1 MDTMASTD
9 DSKASPSAVSSS
21 LSDVLQSPRASP
33 RKNKP
38 RPVEDLFPSK
48 LYRVLEKVETLGLS
62 AAVSWQP
69 HGRAFLIKDRDLFMT
84 DVVPRFFKA
93 KKIRSFQ
100 RQCHLWGFHRI
111 STGRDAGSWWHESF
125 IRGRPQELKHIT
137 RTRIKGFSSSL
148 LNINPNFYEDDEDK
162 CEKAPL
168 PEMIISGIEME
179 PFVDKHVAS
188 SPTNITTDFYQGGAD
203 YCKKTPTVT
212 MDISAIEMGSLI
224 SQSGSFVD
232 KSSDDMSSL
241 SVDSSLDNGVTSK
254 HLGGELEAW
263 FENTTPSCV
272 SLTSPDAPLKE
283 MHLGGS
289 AVPNIPDLTPSSNGW
304 DYNLKKR
311 EINWNQ
317 VPVRRASVC
326 YSNLSSNMDR
336 KANTNQPLPGRSRS
350 FSLDC
355 SYQPDY
361 VNINCGRDIGA
372 NVQEDVEFVDDF
384 SKFIDKMIQ
393 LP

>member
-1 MDTMASTD
+1 MATTD
-9 DSKASPSAVSSS
+9 DSKASPSAVSPS
-21 LSDVLQSPRASP
+21 LSNILQYPRASP

-48 LYRVLEKVETLGLS
+48 LYHVLEKVETLGLS

-84 DVVPRFFKA
+84 DVVPRSFKA

-137 RTRIKGFSSSL
+137 RTRIKGLSSSL

-168 PEMIISGIEME
+168 PEMNISDIGI
-179 PFVDKHVAS
+179 
-188 SPTNITTDFYQGGAD
+188 
-203 YCKKTPTVT
+203 
-212 MDISAIEMGSLI
+212 GSFI
-224 SQSGSFVD
+224 GKSGSFVD
-232 KSSDDMSSL
+232 KSSDDMSSV
-241 SVDSSLDNGVTSK
+241 SVGSSLEKDNGK
-254 HLGGELEAW
+254 EFEHLDEEREAW
-263 FENTTPSCV
+263 SENTTPRCV

-283 MHLGGS
+283 KYHFGRS
-289 AVPNIPDLTPSSNGW
+289 AVPNIPDLNSSSNIGCQF
-304 DYNLKKR
+304 DLKR
-311 EINWNQ
+311 RDTNWNQ
-317 VPVRRASVC
+317 APVRRVSLC
-326 YSNLSSNMDR
+326 ISNLSSSMSDNASM
-336 KANTNQPLPGRSRS
+336 NQPLPDRSRS
-350 FSLDC
+350 FSLDY

-361 VNINCGRDIGA
+361 VRINCDRSIDA
-372 NVQEDVEFVDDF
+372 YAQEDVESVDEF
-384 SKFIDKMIQ
+384 SKFIEKTIH